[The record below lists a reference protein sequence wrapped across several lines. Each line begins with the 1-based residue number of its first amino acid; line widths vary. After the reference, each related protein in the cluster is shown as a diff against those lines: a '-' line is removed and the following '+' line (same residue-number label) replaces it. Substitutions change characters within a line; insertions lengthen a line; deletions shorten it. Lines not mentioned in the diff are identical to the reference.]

1 MDIFSGLLIGFN
13 VALQPVNL
21 FYCFAGCCIGTL
33 IGVLPGIGPVGAMSI
48 LLSMT
53 FGLPPATAIIML
65 AGIFYGAMYGGS
77 TTSIMVNIPGEPSS
91 VITCLDG
98 YQMARQG
105 RAGAALGISALG
117 SFIGGTLSL
126 IGLLFLV
133 FPLAQAALQF
143 GPPEFFAL
151 ICGSMVFLVYLSKG
165 AAGKAFIMILIGLI
179 LGTVGIDRISGVSR
193 FDFGFPY
200 LLDGID
206 FIPLA
211 MGLFG
216 ISEVLMNLEET
227 MERTIFESKLRN
239 LLPNLEDWKRSIG
252 PILRG
257 TVIGFFGGILLGVGP
272 VTATFFSYTI
282 EKKLSKDPGRF
293 GQGAI
298 EGVAGPETANNA
310 ATGGSFVPVLA
321 LGIPPNVI
329 MAFLMGALII
339 HGVSP
344 GPLLISQHPQIFW
357 GVMASM
363 YVGNCMLLLLNL
375 PLIGFWVKL
384 LRIPYRILMPM
395 ILLFCIIGS
404 YSVSNSVMDVIV
416 MVIFGVVGYILRK
429 FDYEA
434 APLLVAYILGPM
446 LERAFRQSMV
456 LSDGKFSIF
465 MERRIA
471 AVILLISALL
481 LLHAGY
487 SYYRKAKLKVG
498 SKRPPQETGD
508 HP

>member
-1 MDIFSGLLIGFN
+1 MDLTSGIILGFQ
-13 VALQPVNL
+13 VALQPINL
-21 FYCFAGCCIGTL
+21 LYCFMGCCIGTL

-48 LLSMT
+48 LLPVT
-53 FGLPPATAIIML
+53 FGLSPATSIIML

-105 RAGAALGISALG
+105 RVGPALGISALG
-117 SFIGGTLSL
+117 SFIGGTISL
-126 IGLLFLV
+126 IGLVFLV

-143 GPPEFFAL
+143 GPPEFFAI
-151 ICGSMVFLVYLSKG
+151 ICGSMVLLIYLSRG
-165 AAGKAFIMILIGLI
+165 SAGKALVMILVGLL
-179 LGTVGIDRISGVSR
+179 LGTVGIDSISGISR

-216 ISEVLMNLEET
+216 ISEVLINLEET
-227 MERTIFESKLRN
+227 EERSIFQSKLKN
-239 LLPNLEDWKRSIG
+239 LLPNREDWERSIG

-257 TVIGFFGGILLGVGP
+257 TVIGFFGGILPGAGP
-272 VTATFFSYTI
+272 VTATFLSYTI
-282 EKKLSKDPGRF
+282 EKKISKDPGRF
-293 GQGAI
+293 GRGAI

-329 MAFLMGALII
+329 MAFLLGALII
-339 HGVSP
+339 HGVAP
-344 GPLLISQHPQIFW
+344 GPLLISHHPQIFW
-357 GVMASM
+357 GVIASM
-363 YVGNCMLLLLNL
+363 YVGNCVLLLLNL
-375 PLIGFWVKL
+375 PLIGFWVKIL
-384 LRIPYRILMPM
+384 KIPYRILMPM

-404 YSVSNSVMDVIV
+404 YSINNNSVDVIV
-416 MVIFGVVGYILRK
+416 MVLFGVVGYILRK

-434 APLLVAYILGPM
+434 APLMVAYILGPM
-446 LERAFRQSMV
+446 LERAFRKSLV
-456 LSDGKFSIF
+456 LSDGKLNIF

-471 AVILLISALL
+471 AVILVISALL
-481 LLHAGY
+481 LVHSGY
-487 SYYRKAKLKVG
+487 SSYRKFK
-498 SKRPPQETGD
+498 SKRVSRQKA
-508 HP
+508 

>member
-1 MDIFSGLLIGFN
+1 MDLTSGIILGFQ
-13 VALQPVNL
+13 VALQPTNL
-21 FYCFAGCCIGTL
+21 LYCFMGCCVGTL

-48 LLSMT
+48 LLPVT
-53 FGLPPATAIIML
+53 FGLPPATSIIML

-77 TTSIMVNIPGEPSS
+77 TTSIKVNIPGEPSS

-98 YQMARQG
+98 YQMARRG
-105 RAGAALGISALG
+105 RLGPALGMSAMG

-143 GPPEFFAL
+143 GPPEFFAI
-151 ICGSMVFLVYLSKG
+151 ICGSMVLLIYLSRG
-165 AAGKAFIMILIGLI
+165 SAGKAFIMILVGLL
-179 LGTVGIDRISGVSR
+179 LGTVGIDSISGIAR
-193 FDFGFPY
+193 FDFGTPY

-227 MERTIFESKLRN
+227 IERTVFESKLKN
-239 LLPNLEDWKRSIG
+239 LLPNREDWKRSLG

-257 TVIGFFGGILLGVGP
+257 TVIGFFGGILPGAGP
-272 VTATFFSYTI
+272 VTATFLSYTI
-282 EKKLSKDPGRF
+282 EKKISKDPGRF

-329 MAFLMGALII
+329 MAFLLGALII
-339 HGVSP
+339 HGVAP

-357 GVMASM
+357 GVIASM
-363 YVGNCMLLLLNL
+363 YVGNCLLLLLNL
-375 PLIGFWVKL
+375 PLIGFWVKIL
-384 LRIPYRILMPM
+384 KIPYRILMPM

-404 YSVSNSVMDVIV
+404 YSINNNTLDV
-416 MVIFGVVGYILRK
+416 MVMVLFGVVGYILRK
-429 FDYEA
+429 CDYEA
-434 APLLVAYILGPM
+434 APLMVAYILGPM
-446 LERAFRQSMV
+446 LERAFRKSLV
-456 LSDGKFSIF
+456 LSDGKLNIF

-471 AVILLISALL
+471 AVILVISALL
-481 LLHAGY
+481 LIHSGY
-487 SYYRKAKLKVG
+487 SSYRKFKSKKVQG
-498 SKRPPQETGD
+498 QKA
-508 HP
+508 

>member
-1 MDIFSGLLIGFN
+1 MNLTSGIILGFQ
-13 VALQPVNL
+13 VALQPINL
-21 FYCFAGCCIGTL
+21 LYCFMGCCVGTL

-48 LLSMT
+48 LLPVT
-53 FGLPPATAIIML
+53 FGLSPATSIIML

-98 YQMARQG
+98 YQMARRG
-105 RAGAALGISALG
+105 RLGPALGMSAMG

-143 GPPEFFAL
+143 GPPEFFA
-151 ICGSMVFLVYLSKG
+151 IISGSMVLLIYLSRG
-165 AAGKAFIMILIGLI
+165 SAGKAFVMILVGLL
-179 LGTVGIDRISGVSR
+179 LGTVGIDSISGIAR
-193 FDFGFPY
+193 FDFGSPY

-216 ISEVLMNLEET
+216 ISEVLINLEET
-227 MERTIFESKLRN
+227 IERTVFESKLKN
-239 LLPNLEDWKRSIG
+239 LLPNLEDWKRSLG

-257 TVIGFFGGILLGVGP
+257 TVIGFFGGILPGAGP
-272 VTATFFSYTI
+272 VTATFLSYTI
-282 EKKLSKDPGRF
+282 EKKISKDPGRF

-339 HGVSP
+339 HGVAP

-357 GVMASM
+357 GVIASM
-363 YVGNCMLLLLNL
+363 YVGNCLLLLLNL
-375 PLIGFWVKL
+375 PLIGFWVKIL
-384 LRIPYRILMPM
+384 KIPYRILMPM

-404 YSVSNSVMDVIV
+404 YSINNNTLDV
-416 MVIFGVVGYILRK
+416 MVMVLFGVVGYILRK

-434 APLLVAYILGPM
+434 APLMVAYILGPM
-446 LERAFRQSMV
+446 LERAFRKSLV
-456 LSDGKFSIF
+456 LSDGKLNIF

-471 AVILLISALL
+471 AVILVISALL
-481 LLHAGY
+481 LVHTGY
-487 SYYRKAKLKVG
+487 SAYRKFK
-498 SKRPPQETGD
+498 SKGVSRQKA
-508 HP
+508 

>member
-1 MDIFSGLLIGFN
+1 MDFTSGILLGFK
-13 VALQPVNL
+13 VALLPINL
-21 FYCFAGCCIGTL
+21 LYCFVGVCVGTL

-48 LLSMT
+48 LLPIT
-53 FGLPPATAIIML
+53 FGLSPATSIIML

-98 YQMARQG
+98 YQMARKG
-105 RAGAALGISALG
+105 RAGPALGMSAIG

-126 IGLLFLV
+126 VGLLFLV
-133 FPLAQAALQF
+133 FPLAQAALKF
-143 GPPEFFAL
+143 APPEIFAI
-151 ICGSMVFLVYLSKG
+151 ICASMVLLIYLSKG
-165 AAGKAFIMILIGLI
+165 SPAKAFAMILVGLL
-179 LGTVGIDRISGVSR
+179 LGTVGIDRISGISR
-193 FDFGFPY
+193 FDFGSSY

-216 ISEVLMNLEET
+216 ISEILMNLEEAE
-227 MERTIFESKLRN
+227 ERSIFESKLGN
-239 LLPNLEDWKRSIG
+239 LLPNREDWKRSIG

-257 TVIGFFGGILLGVGP
+257 TVIGFFGGILPGAGP
-272 VTATFFSYTI
+272 VTATFLSYTI
-282 EKKLSKDPGRF
+282 EKKISKNPEQF

-310 ATGGSFVPVLA
+310 ATGGSFVPALA

-329 MAFLMGALII
+329 LAFMLGALII

-344 GPLLISQHPQIFW
+344 GPLLISQHPEVFW
-357 GVMASM
+357 GVMAAM

-375 PLIGFWVKL
+375 PLIGVWVKL
-384 LRIPYRILMPM
+384 LKIPYRILMPM

-404 YSVSNSVMDVIV
+404 YSISNSALDVIA
-416 MVIFGVVGYILRK
+416 MVIFGVAGYVLRK

-434 APLLVAYILGPM
+434 APLMVAYILGPM
-446 LERAFRQSMV
+446 LERAFRQSLV
-456 LSDGKFSIF
+456 ISDGKLSIF
-465 MERRIA
+465 VERRIT

-487 SYYRKAKLKVG
+487 SAYRQARRRKAAGASVRKA
-498 SKRPPQETGD
+498 GD
-508 HP
+508 SL

>member
-1 MDIFSGLLIGFN
+1 MS
-13 VALQPVNL
+13 
-21 FYCFAGCCIGTL
+21 
-33 IGVLPGIGPVGAMSI
+33 AM
-48 LLSMT
+48 
-53 FGLPPATAIIML
+53 
-65 AGIFYGAMYGGS
+65 
-77 TTSIMVNIPGEPSS
+77 
-91 VITCLDG
+91 
-98 YQMARQG
+98 
-105 RAGAALGISALG
+105 G

-143 GPPEFFAL
+143 GPPEFFA
-151 ICGSMVFLVYLSKG
+151 IISGSMVLLIYLSRG
-165 AAGKAFIMILIGLI
+165 SAGKAFVMILVGLL
-179 LGTVGIDRISGVSR
+179 LGTVGIDSISGIAR
-193 FDFGFPY
+193 FDFGSPY

-216 ISEVLMNLEET
+216 ISEVLINLEET
-227 MERTIFESKLRN
+227 IERTVFESKLKN
-239 LLPNLEDWKRSIG
+239 LLPNLEDWKRSLG

-257 TVIGFFGGILLGVGP
+257 TVIGFFGGILPGAGP
-272 VTATFFSYTI
+272 VTATFLSYTI
-282 EKKLSKDPGRF
+282 EKKISKDPGRF

-339 HGVSP
+339 HGVAP

-357 GVMASM
+357 GVIASM
-363 YVGNCMLLLLNL
+363 YVGNCLLLLLNL
-375 PLIGFWVKL
+375 PLIGFWVKIL
-384 LRIPYRILMPM
+384 KIPYRILMPM

-404 YSVSNSVMDVIV
+404 YSINNNTLDV
-416 MVIFGVVGYILRK
+416 MVMVLFGVVGYILRK

-434 APLLVAYILGPM
+434 APLMVAYILGPM
-446 LERAFRQSMV
+446 LERAFRKSLV
-456 LSDGKFSIF
+456 LSDGKLNIF

-471 AVILLISALL
+471 AVILVISALL
-481 LLHAGY
+481 LVHTGY
-487 SYYRKAKLKVG
+487 SAYRKFK
-498 SKRPPQETGD
+498 SKGVSRQKA
-508 HP
+508 

>member
-1 MDIFSGLLIGFN
+1 MDLLSGLLIGFK

-48 LLSMT
+48 LLPMT
-53 FGLPPATAIIML
+53 FGLSPATAIIML

-105 RAGAALGISALG
+105 RVGPALGISALG
-117 SFIGGTLSL
+117 SFIGGTFSV
-126 IGLLFLV
+126 IGLVFLV
-133 FPLAQAALQF
+133 FVLAQAALKF
-143 GPPEFFAL
+143 GPPEYFAL
-151 ICGSMVFLVYLSKG
+151 ICVSMTLLIYLAKG
-165 AAGKAFIMILIGLI
+165 APGKAFIMILVGLI
-179 LGTVGIDRISGVSR
+179 LGTVGIDKITGVAR
-193 FDFGFPY
+193 FDFGSAY

-216 ISEVLMNLEET
+216 ISEVLENLEET
-227 MERTIFESKLRN
+227 GERTIFKSKLKN

-257 TVIGFFGGILLGVGP
+257 TVIGFLGGVLPGGGP
-272 VTATFFSYTI
+272 VTATFISYTI
-282 EKKLSKDPGRF
+282 EKKISRDPERF

-310 ATGGSFVPVLA
+310 ATGGSFVPLLA

-329 MAFLMGALII
+329 MAFLLGALIL
-339 HGVSP
+339 HGVTP
-344 GPLLISQHPQIFW
+344 GPLLISQHPQVFW
-357 GVMASM
+357 GIIASM
-363 YVGNCMLLLLNL
+363 YVGNCMLIVLNL

-384 LRIPYRILMPM
+384 LKIPYRILMPM
-395 ILLFCIIGS
+395 IVLFCIIGS
-404 YSVSNSVMDVIV
+404 YSINNSVIDIIM
-416 MVIFGVVGYILRK
+416 MTLFGVVGYILRK
-429 FDYEA
+429 FDYEP
-434 APLLVAYILGPM
+434 APLIVAYILGPM
-446 LERAFRQSMV
+446 LEKAFRQSLV
-456 LSDGKFSIF
+456 ISDGKLSIF
-465 MERRIA
+465 IVRPISA
-471 AVILLISALL
+471 ITLAISALL
-481 LLHAGY
+481 VISAGY
-487 SYYRKAKLKVG
+487 SYFRKSKLKRIEG
-498 SKRPPQETGD
+498 G
-508 HP
+508 

>member
-1 MDIFSGLLIGFN
+1 MNLTSGIILGFH

-21 FYCFAGCCIGTL
+21 LYCFMGCCVGTL

-48 LLSMT
+48 LLPVT
-53 FGLPPATAIIML
+53 FGLPPATSIIML
-65 AGIFYGAMYGGS
+65 AGLFYGAMYGGS

-98 YQMARQG
+98 YQMARRG
-105 RAGAALGISALG
+105 RLGPALGMSAMG

-133 FPLAQAALQF
+133 FPLAQVALQF
-143 GPPEFFAL
+143 GPPEFFA
-151 ICGSMVFLVYLSKG
+151 IISGSMVLLIYLSRG
-165 AAGKAFIMILIGLI
+165 SAGKAFVMILVGLL
-179 LGTVGIDRISGVSR
+179 LGTVGIDSISGIAR
-193 FDFGFPY
+193 FDFGTPY

-216 ISEVLMNLEET
+216 ISEVLMNLDET
-227 MERTIFESKLRN
+227 IERTIFESKLKN
-239 LLPNLEDWKRSIG
+239 LLPTPEDWKRSIG

-257 TVIGFFGGILLGVGP
+257 TAIGFFGGILPGAGP
-272 VTATFFSYTI
+272 VTATFLSYTI
-282 EKKLSKDPGRF
+282 EKKISKDPGRF

-329 MAFLMGALII
+329 MAFLLGALII
-339 HGVSP
+339 HGVAP

-357 GVMASM
+357 GVIASM
-363 YVGNCMLLLLNL
+363 YVGNCVLLLLNL
-375 PLIGFWVKL
+375 PLIGFWVKIL
-384 LRIPYRILMPM
+384 KIPYRILMPM

-404 YSVSNSVMDVIV
+404 YSINNNTLDVVM
-416 MVIFGVVGYILRK
+416 MVLFGVVGYILRK
-429 FDYEA
+429 LDYEA
-434 APLLVAYILGPM
+434 APLMVAYILGPM
-446 LERAFRQSMV
+446 LERAFRKSLV
-456 LSDGKFSIF
+456 LSDGKLNIF
-465 MERRIA
+465 VERRIA
-471 AVILLISALL
+471 AVILVISALL
-481 LLHAGY
+481 LVHSGY
-487 SYYRKAKLKVG
+487 SSYRKFR
-498 SKRPPQETGD
+498 SKRASSGKR
-508 HP
+508 